1 MSLLTEASLIVTPN
15 SYKAGTLY
23 SVIPNTT
30 LGDMTVVRATSATRV
45 NSAGLIEIAKTNLVL
60 QSQTFEDA
68 SWSKSFVTATA
79 NTTTSPDGTTTAD
92 TITGIGALGARL
104 IQTNSISFT
113 ASTSYSLSVFAKKGT
128 NDFIQLFVTL
138 GIGGMY
144 ANFDLNTGVVGTL
157 GTVTG
162 TAPTSSIT
170 NFGNG
175 WYRCTINFIATTTT
189 SIVTSIGIVTSASAA
204 RAEAN
209 TLTTS
214 VFLWGAQLETSN
226 IAVATEYIPT
236 TTSIRTK
243 FAGIT
248 QDGLLASNIPRL
260 DYPPLGGCP
269 SILVEPQRTNLAL
282 RSEEFD
288 NATWTTNGLNATV
301 SANVTTSPD
310 GTSSADA
317 ILTTITN
324 GQHYIQQRTGSA
336 TAGTT
341 YTMSVYVKKLGY
353 DYCRIQT
360 SNTGSALGEFRFS
373 TKTLNILGADVV
385 ANSGKVTEMA
395 NGWFRIQISILAPVS
410 VGWRWWIECLN
421 DSAQTSF
428 TGDITKGLY
437 VWGFQFEAASN
448 ATSYIPT
455 VAAAATRNADE
466 ISKTG
471 VSTLIGQTQGTI
483 FMDLNFTNVGVDK
496 YILVINN
503 TANTNS
509 IAIRRLSGGAIRI
522 ILTATTTSG
531 TTSQSSAVLAN
542 GNYKIAFTYIS
553 GSIKLYINGAVS
565 FSETPTFT
573 FGAAI
578 DNIKLGMSNGNTE
591 QLNDRIN
598 SFQLFKTALT
608 DDQCI
613 LLTGPSFSSYPEMA
627 SALIYTLQ

>member
-15 SYKAGTLY
+15 AYKAGTLY

-45 NSAGLIEIAKTNLVL
+45 NSAGLIEIARTNLLL

-68 SWSKSFVTATA
+68 SWSKSFVTVTA

-104 IQTNSISFT
+104 IQSNSISFT

-128 NDFIQLFVTL
+128 NDFIQLFMTL

-144 ANFDLNTGVVGTL
+144 ANFNLNTGVVGTL

-162 TAPTSSIT
+162 NAPTSSIT

-175 WYRCTINFIATTTT
+175 WYRCTINFTATTTT
-189 SIVTSIGIVTSASAA
+189 STITSINIITSASAA
-204 RAEAN
+204 RAESN

-214 VFLWGAQLETSN
+214 VFLWGAQLEIGS
-226 IAVATEYIPT
+226 VATEYIPT
-236 TTSIRTK
+236 VASIRTK

-248 QDGLLASNIPRL
+248 QDGSSASNIPRI

-282 RSEEFD
+282 YSEEFD

-324 GQHYIQQRTGSA
+324 GLHYIQQRTGSA
-336 TAGTT
+336 IAGTT
-341 YTMSVYVKKLGY
+341 YTMSVYVKYLGY
-353 DYCRIQT
+353 DYCQLQT
-360 SNTGSALGEFRFS
+360 SNTGSAIVVFRFS
-373 TKTLNILGADVV
+373 TKTVTLSGAQVV
-385 ANSGKVTEMA
+385 ANSGIVTEMA
-395 NGWFRIQISILAPVS
+395 NGWFRIQVS
-410 VGWRWWIECLN
+410 VLPLSSAGWRWWVVCLN
-421 DSAQTSF
+421 DSAQDSF
-428 TGDITKGLY
+428 IGDVTKGLY
-437 VWGFQFEAASN
+437 VWGFQFEVGTN

-455 VAAAATRNADE
+455 VASSVTRNTDSFTLNNIYTNGLLSASGGTWFVELINNIPLTRDANSVGLNLDVSLGNNGFAIRNNAAAQRLT
-466 ISKTG
+466 ISKYISNVRSDIYLTTTNTCKIVIKWNG
-471 VSTLIGQTQGTI
+471 TTADIFENGTKVVSATS
-483 FMDLNFTNVGVDK
+483 FTPTAMQ
-496 YILVINN
+496 VINGSSTDVSKN
-503 TANTNS
+503 INQMS
-509 IAIRRLSGGAIRI
+509 LW
-522 ILTATTTSG
+522 AT
-531 TTSQSSAVLAN
+531 
-542 GNYKIAFTYIS
+542 
-553 GSIKLYINGAVS
+553 
-565 FSETPTFT
+565 P
-573 FGAAI
+573 
-578 DNIKLGMSNGNTE
+578 
-591 QLNDRIN
+591 
-598 SFQLFKTALT
+598 LT